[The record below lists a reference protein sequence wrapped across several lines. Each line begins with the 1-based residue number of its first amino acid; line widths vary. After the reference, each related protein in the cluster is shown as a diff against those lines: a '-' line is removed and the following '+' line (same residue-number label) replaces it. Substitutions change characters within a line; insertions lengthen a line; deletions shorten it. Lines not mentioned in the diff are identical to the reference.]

1 MKTPINKQVA
11 FASSSGSLDDAA
23 TRAKKSKPLELRTRK
38 QTKAAKA
45 KHRKSLKRSRTPR
58 KKAPRAMAPRTPAKE
73 PRIQEPLKKSKRNAK
88 EDDSSDKRPALLK
101 IVAVLAPILT
111 LTLAGTRKLAL
122 RGA

>member
-1 MKTPINKQVA
+1 
-11 FASSSGSLDDAA
+11 
-23 TRAKKSKPLELRTRK
+23 
-38 QTKAAKA
+38 
-45 KHRKSLKRSRTPR
+45 
-58 KKAPRAMAPRTPAKE
+58 MAPRTPAKE

-111 LTLAGTRKLAL
+111 IILAGTRKLAL